1 MWPAINISSLQFIVA
16 ALRKETTDSNMH
28 QVLLLFFCKFFF
40 YLTKLLDPDKKKNG
54 FHVGFFTKPFNKF
67 CFQCPPS
74 CLQIIFCLHVRKDSR
89 LKFVKNLKNGFTIST
104 EKEKLDIDLIHS
116 FLNRTYWAE
125 GISKE
130 IIKRSIEGSLCFG
143 VYENDKQ
150 AVTAGRQVGFA
161 RMITDKAT
169 FAYLADVFIIEEYR
183 GRGLSKWLME
193 VIMSHPDLQGLRR
206 MMLAT
211 RDAHEL
217 YKKFGFT
224 SLNNVD

>member
-1 MWPAINISSLQFIVA
+1 MDFI
-16 ALRKETTDSNMH
+16 
-28 QVLLLFFCKFFF
+28 
-40 YLTKLLDPDKKKNG
+40 
-54 FHVGFFTKPFNKF
+54 
-67 CFQCPPS
+67 
-74 CLQIIFCLHVRKDSR
+74 
-89 LKFVKNLKNGFTIST
+89 KNGFTIST

-150 AVTAGRQVGFA
+150 VGFA

-193 VIMSHPDLQGLRR
+193 VIMSHPDLQRLRR

-224 SLNNVD
+224 PLNNVDRWMHIHQPEIYKLIK